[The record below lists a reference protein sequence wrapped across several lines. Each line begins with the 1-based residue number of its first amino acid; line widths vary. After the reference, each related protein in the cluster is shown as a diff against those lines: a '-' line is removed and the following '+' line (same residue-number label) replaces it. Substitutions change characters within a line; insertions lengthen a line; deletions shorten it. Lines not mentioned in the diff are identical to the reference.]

1 MADLSHRQIDTKRMV
16 RDIKQPC
23 LSQCGESCTS
33 GLEIV
38 YDKSSS
44 LPAQN
49 YNLSFTAQKPDQS
62 LGDLARVLL
71 VQE

>member
-1 MADLSHRQIDTKRMV
+1 
-16 RDIKQPC
+16 
-23 LSQCGESCTS
+23 
-33 GLEIV
+33 V

-62 LGDLARVLL
+62 LSDLARVLL
-71 VQE
+71 LQGWPERLDSGVHHDSRGRKLAQNLRGDGKRGRP